1 MEAVKRQQS
10 ATNGNVLS
18 KKSEIWL
25 TPTNTKKEKDKPN
38 KTR

>member
-10 ATNGNVLS
+10 ATNGNILS
-18 KKSEIWL
+18 KNHIHQL
-25 TPTNTKKEKDKPN
+25 TLTNTKNEKDKPC